1 MSSLEGHCR
10 NNATAEDLEAMR
22 LRAWRQQGVIV
33 LRPEEIRDAWVKQ
46 ALIDEAIRRY
56 GPGPERSR

>member
-1 MSSLEGHCR
+1 MSALARHWR

-33 LRPEEIRDAWVKQ
+33 LRPEEIRDAWAKQ
-46 ALIDEAIRRY
+46 ALINEAIRRF
-56 GPGPERSR
+56 GPRTESGR

>member
-1 MSSLEGHCR
+1 MSTLARHCR

-22 LRAWRQQGVIV
+22 LRAWRQQGVVV
-33 LRPEEIRDAWVKQ
+33 LRPEEVRDAWLKQ

-56 GPGPERSR
+56 GPRPEGSR

>member
-1 MSSLEGHCR
+1 MSALARHGR

-33 LRPEEIRDAWVKQ
+33 LRPEEIPDAWVKQ
-46 ALIDEAIRRY
+46 ALIDEAVRRY
-56 GPGPERSR
+56 GPRPERRR

>member
-1 MSSLEGHCR
+1 
-10 NNATAEDLEAMR
+10 MR

-56 GPGPERSR
+56 GPRTESGR